1 MKERSFM
8 LRDDKFGVK
17 KDDIYGVK
25 FLCYTK
31 HMEKL

>member
-1 MKERSFM
+1 MEDAM
-8 LRDDKFGVK
+8 LGDKFGVK